1 MEDVFG
7 LAVVM
12 LAGLG
17 DRLEPLGMI
26 QRIGIVLGLQAN
38 AAALGVAGAALA
50 HLVGVIGGVELH
62 AGTIGVHCH
71 FPAAFLVAQD
81 GTGIAEHLE
90 IVVVTALQVQ
100 RIIVRANIPA
110 NGFGCAEVHGG
121 AFHAACFSCGD
132 AFAVRRGLNT
142 PHRFSRRGVFK
153 ELLKYYRH
161 KIILTTPSGTYEN
174 DDVL

>member
-1 MEDVFG
+1 MVFFSG
-7 LAVVM
+7 FID
-12 LAGLG
+12 GLG
-17 DRLEPLGMI
+17 PFGVVDGVGVE
-26 QRIGIVLGLQAN
+26 LGLQAN
-38 AAALGVAGAALA
+38 AAALGVADAALA

-132 AFAVRRGLNT
+132 AFAVRGGLNT